1 MDFNFR
7 ISLTG
12 NVFDWWVCTLNTKN
26 KTKKKQ
32 ICLGKYVLVIQL
44 VMASNNDFAKLNILL
59 QNLLEILD
67 IGEISP
73 TCKISSVCLK

>member
-12 NVFDWWVCTLNTKN
+12 NVFDWWVCTLN
-26 KTKKKQ
+26 KKKKL

-44 VMASNNDFAKLNILL
+44 VMASNNAFAKLNILL

-67 IGEISP
+67 IGEISMQN
-73 TCKISSVCLK
+73 I

>member
-12 NVFDWWVCTLNTKN
+12 NVFDWWVCTLNN
-26 KTKKKQ
+26 NNKKKKL
-32 ICLGKYVLVIQL
+32 ICLCKYVLVIQL
-44 VMASNNDFAKLNILL
+44 VMVSNNDFAKLNILL